1 MQVDLDMTELL
12 PSMIKEASS
21 VISCIVEMT
30 NAIYSLP
37 LSGDLEEFQGVTS
50 PGSPV
55 RQDVASAKRRERP
68 AVIVE
73 PDEAC
78 VPLVSP
84 SLCPMGAPG
93 IPSLEEWDLD
103 RETNSSRDGN
113 NYVTLSAENLVD
125 YVLYDTDDSV
135 LTPPNKKAK
144 LLSVAGAGP
153 LPGAPKVTS

>member
-1 MQVDLDMTELL
+1 MTELL

-30 NAIYSLP
+30 NAIYSLSLP
-37 LSGDLEEFQGVTS
+37 GGVDAFQDVAAS
-50 PGSPV
+50 RSPV
-55 RQDVASAKRRERP
+55 RQHVASLKRKQRP

-73 PDEAC
+73 PDEDG
-78 VPLVSP
+78 VPVVSP
-84 SLCPMGAPG
+84 SLCPMGDLE

-103 RETNSSRDGN
+103 RETISSRDGN
-113 NYVTLSAENLVD
+113 SYVTLSAENLVD

-144 LLSVAGAGP
+144 LVIAAGAGS
-153 LPGAPKVTS
+153 LPEAP